1 MSIADQISAVTE
13 RYPSLSVIPDKDGYL
28 LTGIVTMA
36 KTYNDVPLYDE
47 YHIKIF
53 IPSDFPRHIPS
64 VFDTNNDVPEEFMH
78 FLGDGSFCLGAYCDL
93 RSFLDTHPS
102 IVGFIDEI
110 VMSYLYS
117 VSYFRTYGVLPYGAR
132 SHGVQGKIEAY
143 QERYSTDNNR
153 VLAYLLFC
161 LLGEIP
167 YRGHHLCP
175 CGSGKHL
182 RNCHGSQLI
191 RDIRSPYLR
200 DYQNDVIDVL
210 SHLAKQEE
218 RKSKKQNG
226 KSRSSEKQF

>member
-1 MSIADQISAVTE
+1 MSVIDQINAVTE
-13 RYPSLSVIPDKDGYL
+13 WYPSLSVISGEDGYT

-36 KTYNDVPLYDE
+36 KTYNEVPLYDD
-47 YHIKIF
+47 YHLKIVV
-53 IPSDFPRHIPS
+53 PSDFPMHIPS

-78 FLGDGSFCLGAYCDL
+78 FLDDGSFCLGAYCDL

-102 IVGFIDEI
+102 LVGFIDEI

-132 SHGVQGKIEAY
+132 SHGVKGKIEAY
-143 QERYSTDNNR
+143 RERYSTDNDR

-167 YRGHHLCP
+167 YRGHCSCP

-182 RNCHGSQLI
+182 RSCHGAQLI
-191 RDIRSPYLR
+191 RDICSPYR
-200 DYQNDVIDVL
+200 REYQNDVLDIL
-210 SHLAKQEE
+210 SYLAKKEE
-218 RKSKKQNG
+218 RKSTIQNG
-226 KSRSSEKQF
+226 KSRSSEKQL